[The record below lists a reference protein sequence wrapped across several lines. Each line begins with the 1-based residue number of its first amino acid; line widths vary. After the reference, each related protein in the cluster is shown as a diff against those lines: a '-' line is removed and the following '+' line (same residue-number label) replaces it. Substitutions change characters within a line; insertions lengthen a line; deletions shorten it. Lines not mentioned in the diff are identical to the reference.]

1 MSTFPGELTPFKF
14 QDTGISVK
22 IRKVSPLLINELYKL
37 YPAPKPPL
45 QEVDYGDGKK
55 VQEVNEAHPDYVQA
69 LADHNTQIYEQL
81 KKLLVKRGVVCEVDK
96 DAVDE
101 LRQFW
106 QDEYGN
112 HLEGTDLEIYVLYI
126 CAGSDADINEL
137 MDAIT
142 RRSQPTQEAK
152 ELAKVSFPG

>member
-1 MSTFPGELTPFKF
+1 MSKFPGELTPFTFK
-14 QDTGISVK
+14 DTGISVK

-55 VQEVNEAHPDYVQA
+55 VMEPNEAHPDHVQA
-69 LADHNTQIYEQL
+69 LADHNVQIYEQM

-96 DAVDE
+96 EAVDE

-106 QDEYGN
+106 NEEYGKE
-112 HLEGTDLEIYVLYI
+112 LEGTDLEVYVFYI
-126 CAGSDADINEL
+126 CAGSDVDIDDL
-137 MDAIT
+137 MTVIT
-142 RRSQPTQEAK
+142 RRSQPTKEAK
-152 ELAKVSFPG
+152 ELAKITFPG